1 MLLGGRNTRSSGHD
15 EDQPSFPFSE
25 GESDHDGSVVD
36 VDVTGPTGAAG
47 SPQPQTNARSLDLDS
62 NGFDVA
68 DHMSDYSPSL
78 PGPEPAE
85 PASLEPASPSSAATP
100 PASTMPTPMPASAS
114 GGLLLTT
121 ADRPGPGP
129 DAKGAGSKERT
140 LPGDPDSDSD
150 SDNFLKD
157 DLLHLGGAV
166 ESDSQKLD
174 AMPVPPP
181 PVPPV
186 AVATDVREL
195 GKRKK
200 SEPGRAAGGRGRG
213 SASIFQEDTIWFGDT
228 PLVKR
233 NDTAAA
239 LSVGFRFGLVGY
251 S

>member
-1 MLLGGRNTRSSGHD
+1 M
-15 EDQPSFPFSE
+15 
-25 GESDHDGSVVD
+25 
-36 VDVTGPTGAAG
+36 
-47 SPQPQTNARSLDLDS
+47 
-62 NGFDVA
+62 
-68 DHMSDYSPSL
+68 
-78 PGPEPAE
+78 
-85 PASLEPASPSSAATP
+85 
-100 PASTMPTPMPASAS
+100 
-114 GGLLLTT
+114 LTT